1 MPRIKHSSR
10 ATPPPT
16 DDLASDIAGRL
27 RARITKLGLSGA
39 EVARRAGISP
49 RMFSYYLT
57 GQRVPKLLEFRALGT
72 ALEMTLE
79 ELLGDKRELYRD
91 EPAHHAHRRILMACQ
106 RLGSGQIETIAD
118 MTEFIEMKHQ
128 NAFREAASHRLR
140 HLHEIAILHERLI
153 PEFIK
158 RFELEGLET
167 RMVTSA
173 RIMGFFLTA
182 SFPADAKFDHLKRVI
197 EEMIKNIVPQLASKC
212 KVIFRNNFL
221 EINYTTTVE
230 RKR

>member
-118 MTEFIEMKHQ
+118 MTEYIEAKHQ
-128 NAFREAASHRLR
+128 NAVWKAASHPLR

-153 PEFIK
+153 PKFIK
-158 RFELEGLET
+158 RFELEEMGT
-167 RMVTSA
+167 RMEING
-173 RIMGFFLTA
+173 RIMAFFVTA
-182 SFPADAKFDHLKRVI
+182 SFPTDAKFDHLKRVI
-197 EEMIKNIVPQLASKC
+197 EEMIKNFVPQLASKC
-212 KVIFRNNFL
+212 KVIFRNNIL
-221 EINYTTTVE
+221 EFVFRTAVE
-230 RKR
+230 RGR